1 MLNEKE
7 NANSNVSIDLWANTN
22 GDSSGHCG
30 VCTFRD
36 LPKVGEKKKDTIYSQ
51 ARAWTGSLMIIA
63 K

>member
-36 LPKVGEKKKDTIYSQ
+36 LAKVGGKKK
-51 ARAWTGSLMIIA
+51 RHNL
-63 K
+63 